1 MNDRDNLREDRLTR
15 TQTFGRE
22 NAADFAAGSKAPA
35 LFANITQI
43 LLDLAAAKIGQVPGR
58 ASKAALLDALWL
70 DYKNIART
78 SRSIGPVALGGSIA
92 DYAVPADFTE
102 ALIKAQAERLLNLL
116 ENNNA
121 PVVDGGDTPEQKA
134 AKAARRALFLEW
146 EIEANFV
153 EDLRADYDALLA
165 ANRLNQAENQ
175 EGVENTEAISQI
187 LLAGGKNVFDLNT
200 IMQNK
205 YARQPEKLRAW
216 LTASR
221 VHRSPVK
228 KKNPSITDG
237 PGI

>member
-1 MNDRDNLREDRLTR
+1 MNDRDIRREDRLTR
-15 TQTFGRE
+15 AQTFGRE

-58 ASKAALLDALWL
+58 ASKATLLDALWL

-78 SRSIGPVALGGSIA
+78 SRSIGAAALGGSIV

-102 ALIKAQAERLLNLL
+102 ALIKIQAEKLLSLL
-116 ENNNA
+116 EDNPA
-121 PVVDGGDTPEQKA
+121 AVGGDTPEQLA

-146 EIEANFV
+146 EIQADFV

-165 ANRLNQAENQ
+165 ANQLNQAENQ
-175 EGVENTEAISQI
+175 DGVENTAAIGVI
-187 LLAGGKNVFDLNT
+187 LLSGGQTVSDLDT

-216 LTASR
+216 ESASR

-228 KKNPSITDG
+228 KKDAVVLATPAI
-237 PGI
+237 P

>member
-1 MNDRDNLREDRLTR
+1 MNDRDILREDRLTR
-15 TQTFGRE
+15 TQTFGRA

-78 SRSIGPVALGGSIA
+78 SRSIGASALGGSIV

-102 ALIKAQAERLLNLL
+102 ALIKIQAEKLLSLL
-116 ENNNA
+116 EDNTA
-121 PVVDGGDTPEQKA
+121 PVGGDTPEQLA

-146 EIEANFV
+146 EIQADFV
-153 EDLRADYDALLA
+153 EDLRSDYDALIA
-165 ANRLNQAENQ
+165 ANQLNQAENQ
-175 EGVENTEAISQI
+175 DGVENTAAIGV
-187 LLAGGKNVFDLNT
+187 LLLSGGQTVSDLDT

-216 LTASR
+216 ESASR
-221 VHRSPVK
+221 VHRSPVRK
-228 KKNPSITDG
+228 KDAATPTTTA
-237 PGI
+237 